1 MNQTLLYRGADTVE
15 EMNELFYKDA
25 YRKEFDAKVL
35 QCREGK
41 KGYEIILSDT
51 AFYPEGGGQPADHGF
66 LDDIPVKDVKR
77 REGAVVHYTDRPME
91 EGKTV
96 HGKIDWE
103 RRFDLMQQ
111 HSGEHIYS
119 GLVHKKFGY
128 DNVGFHLDD
137 IVTVDFSGPMTYED
151 ALEIERQA
159 NELIYENQETKITY
173 PSQEE
178 LKTLDYRSK
187 IELTGKVR
195 IVEFPGGDICA
206 CCGTHVAR
214 AGEIGL
220 LKVLSLANHKG
231 GVRIELVCGRRA
243 LKYLDQI
250 YDLNKNLAV
259 RYSVKPLE
267 TGEAVEKAE
276 QEKEALKQKLN
287 ESNRRYF
294 EAEAAVIPQGQK
306 AVLFYEEDM
315 TAAEIRKF
323 CEYLIE
329 KKKAEII
336 FVLSRKEEGVLN
348 YAVGS
353 PCLDLK
359 EAAKDWNRRLNG
371 RGGGKDIIQG
381 SFRCTVDEAVMICRE
396 ADEKLQ
402 GKES

>member
-1 MNQTLLYRGADTVE
+1 ME

-25 YRKEFDAKVL
+25 YLQEFDARVVT
-35 QCREGK
+35 CREGK

-51 AFYPEGGGQPADHGF
+51 AFYPEGGGQPADRGF

-77 REGAVVHYTDRPME
+77 RDGQVVHYTDKPIE

-103 RRFDLMQQ
+103 RRFDLMQH

-137 IVTVDFSGPMTYED
+137 IITVDFNGPMSYED

-159 NELIYENQETKITY
+159 NEFIYENRETRITY
-173 PSQEE
+173 PSPEE

-214 AGEIGL
+214 TGEIGL
-220 LKVLSLANHKG
+220 IKVLSLSNHKG
-231 GVRIELVCGRRA
+231 GVRIELICGRRA
-243 LKYLDQI
+243 MKYLDQI
-250 YDLNKNLAV
+250 HDLNKDLAV
-259 RYSVKPLE
+259 HYSVKPLE
-267 TGEAVEKAE
+267 TGKAVDKAE
-276 QEKEALKQKLN
+276 KEKEELKQKLN
-287 ESNRRYF
+287 EANRRYF
-294 EAEAAVIPQGQK
+294 ESEAAGIPQGQK
-306 AVLFYEEDM
+306 AVLFYEENM
-315 TAAEIRKF
+315 APLEIRKF
-323 CEYLIE
+323 CEYLTDR
-329 KKKAEII
+329 KKAELI
-336 FVLSRKEEGVLN
+336 FILSRKEDHVLN
-348 YAVGS
+348 YAIGS

-359 EAAKDWNRRLNG
+359 EMGKDWNRRLNG
-371 RGGGKDIIQG
+371 RGGGKDILQG
-381 SFRCTVDEAVMICRE
+381 SFRCTLDEAVMICRE

-402 GKES
+402 EREGGTGSFPEKGI